1 MPVSEYFGFSLM
13 DLAHIGHGFST
24 LLKLSLVEEAGWDL
38 PHVRQ
43 TVNVLYYF
51 DQISSKFIQAGS
63 AIDHIQNRICSESFP
78 TRCGRALLKVKGWY
92 EAKISAETI
101 QQPFPSQEETNL
113 MGMGD
118 TLSVDLMMLDDAD
131 WVEFMMGDCN
141 Y

>member
-1 MPVSEYFGFSLM
+1 
-13 DLAHIGHGFST
+13 
-24 LLKLSLVEEAGWDL
+24 
-38 PHVRQ
+38 
-43 TVNVLYYF
+43 VNVLYYF